1 MADEESKY
9 FSLTEAERLR
19 AQLEPVLIEAME
31 SRRKLGEAEEQLNAL
46 AERIQRSGG
55 LLISY
60 EKTARMRLDRN
71 RSEEAVRSA
80 LEQIQAT
87 GCVVK
92 DLDVG
97 LLDFPARINNQ
108 EVYLCWRLGE
118 DRIRFYHRQDKVF
131 RRASP
136 LTRATPATA
145 AQSSKCTARIV
156 CRQLHLRARDQSHR
170 KSLEGFYQP
179 LSSFRGA
186 PAGRLARV
194 GRRSIC
200 ARASRKQTDP
210 AGYWRGLVP
219 LVPRDRP
226 RELRKSGNRGNN

>member
-60 EKTARMRLDRN
+60 EKTARMRLAYWTFPRALTIRKFICAGGWAKIASDFITDR
-71 RSEEAVRSA
+71 
-80 LEQIQAT
+80 T
-87 GCVVK
+87 
-92 DLDVG
+92 
-97 LLDFPARINNQ
+97 
-108 EVYLCWRLGE
+108 
-118 DRIRFYHRQDKVF
+118 KVF

-170 KSLEGFYQP
+170 KSLERFYQP

-194 GRRSIC
+194 GRRSVC
-200 ARASRKQTDP
+200 ARARRKQADP

-219 LVPRDRP
+219 LVPRYRP
-226 RELRKSGNRGNN
+226 RELRKS

>member
-19 AQLEPVLIEAME
+19 VQLEPVLIEAME

-80 LEQIQAT
+80 LEQIQST

-118 DRIRFYHRQDKVF
+118 DRIRFYHRQD
-131 RRASP
+131 
-136 LTRATPATA
+136 
-145 AQSSKCTARIV
+145 
-156 CRQLHLRARDQSHR
+156 
-170 KSLEGFYQP
+170 EGF
-179 LSSFRGA
+179 S
-186 PAGRLARV
+186 ARKP
-194 GRRSIC
+194 I
-200 ARASRKQTDP
+200 D
-210 AGYWRGLVP
+210 
-219 LVPRDRP
+219 PRD
-226 RELRKSGNRGNN
+226 SGYSSPVQ